1 MNSALEQFID
11 AALDSLELHKRKQ
24 NIIDQISSLEY
35 ERAVMDQKMLVLADK
50 MEHSPCWGMCA
61 RYIFA
66 TMHDFT
72 LNLCDDPAEVINF
85 IREDMLF
92 KSLDEKKIEFKCYT
106 SFLRDA
112 DVSVPL
118 RVLDMPENKFV
129 ILLEKLTQ
137 ENKYKDEAAIQSEKC
152 SKLLK
157 EKYKEAV
164 DELIAA
170 RFKVETIRK
179 EVDAAILS

>member
-1 MNSALEQFID
+1 MTKALEQFID
-11 AALDSLELHKRKQ
+11 AANESLAVHKRKQ
-24 NIIDQISSLEY
+24 DVINQITSLEVD
-35 ERAVMDQKMLVLADK
+35 RDSLA
-50 MEHSPCWGMCA
+50 GMIIALENQMSNSIYWRRCA

-72 LNLCDDPAEVINF
+72 LNWCDEPGEVINY
-85 IREDMLF
+85 IQADMLF
-92 KSLDEKKIEFKCYT
+92 KSLDEKQFEFTCYT
-106 SFLRDA
+106 SYLRDA
-112 DVSVPL
+112 DVSVPIS
-118 RVLDMPENKFV
+118 VLNMPEDKFV

-137 ENKYKDEAAIQSEKC
+137 ENKYKDEVAIQSEKC

-157 EKYKEAV
+157 RKYEEAIEALN
-164 DELIAA
+164 DA